1 MGNSH
6 AQGPQIFN
14 VFETAAAFFFFFS
27 FLQKDRN
34 RTNTVGMFNKCQ
46 KLKTSSDSIRAQR
59 KGSKKTKLGTQISLA
74 TGWSQSQRRTTAPG
88 TNLLCSLLL
97 LLWFLC
103 FKKKKSSVVW
113 SPLNKWIR
121 SAAQKAV
128 QLVVVL
134 LLLPVWPS
142 PDF

>member
-14 VFETAAAFFFFFS
+14 VFETAAAFFFFS

-103 FKKKKSSVVW
+103 FKKKKKFCGMKSTEQMNQICCTESSSACCCVVAFACVTV
-113 SPLNKWIR
+113 S
-121 SAAQKAV
+121 
-128 QLVVVL
+128 
-134 LLLPVWPS
+134 
-142 PDF
+142 